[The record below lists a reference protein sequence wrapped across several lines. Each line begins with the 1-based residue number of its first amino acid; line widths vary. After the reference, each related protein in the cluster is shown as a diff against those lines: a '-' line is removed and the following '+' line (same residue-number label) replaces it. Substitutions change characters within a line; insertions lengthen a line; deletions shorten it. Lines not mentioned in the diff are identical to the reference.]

1 MASSVFSILLPL
13 SVLCRL
19 LIPRHA
25 RVGVSGISVLSYR
38 YTFFKNGSYHCL
50 SVKPQAVRN
59 FTRFL
64 LPPVFKN
71 FFKTILICSSVLL
84 STFCVV
90 QPSPQSS
97 FKIFSSPLKEALYL
111 LSSLFPCLHPQ
122 YFFFMIFDV
131 LTSLGHLASWG
142 EAAPHRASQFL

>member
-97 FKIFSSPLKEALYL
+97 FKVLPLHHPQNSLYPFCPYAVNHSSHPRPPVTCL
-111 LSSLFPCLHPQ
+111 LSLHDCLF
-122 YFFFMIFDV
+122 
-131 LTSLGHLASWG
+131 
-142 EAAPHRASQFL
+142 